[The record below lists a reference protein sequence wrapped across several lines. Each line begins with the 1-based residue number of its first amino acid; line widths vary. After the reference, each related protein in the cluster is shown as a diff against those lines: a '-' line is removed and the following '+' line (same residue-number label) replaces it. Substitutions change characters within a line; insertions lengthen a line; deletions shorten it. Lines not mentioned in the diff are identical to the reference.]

1 MDNYDSGL
9 TGAAAAGFAFGSD
22 IVRLMPTSP
31 LDPNREIYPKAP
43 LKLVAFEIRYS
54 ASPRLE
60 SDHWEPVFE
69 RLREELPI
77 LTPPPRHELQI
88 GPDGPRERARGRRFM
103 NRARTCSAT
112 LFDESATLEASAYVR
127 FEDFSGLAR
136 RLLVAIDE
144 CAGIPSVQR
153 LGLRY
158 IDEIQ
163 VPGFDPA
170 AVSDW
175 SRYIAAQLLE
185 PTRDRHEVVDFRVG
199 VGLRIHDDHQV
210 GFRYGRLE
218 EPVVDP
224 EGPLK
229 IIDSPTGPYFLLD
242 FDSFWTAPENEFPP
256 FEIDAVEERLLELH
270 APIRE
275 LFESSI
281 TDDYR
286 AHMRGK

>member
-1 MDNYDSGL
+1 
-9 TGAAAAGFAFGSD
+9 
-22 IVRLMPTSP
+22 MPAPP
-31 LDPNREIYPKAP
+31 LDPDREIYPLAP

-54 ASPRLE
+54 AAPRLE
-60 SDHWEPVFE
+60 SDQWELVFE

-77 LTPPPRHELQI
+77 VTPPPRHELQI

-103 NRARTCSAT
+103 DRERTCSAT

-127 FEDFSGLAR
+127 FEDFSGLAS
-136 RLLVAIDE
+136 RLLLAIDE

-163 VPGFDPA
+163 VPGFEPA
-170 AVSDW
+170 AVTDW
-175 SRYIAAQLLE
+175 SRYIAVQLLE
-185 PTRDRHEVVDFRVG
+185 PTRDRSGVVDYRVG

-210 GFRYGRLE
+210 GFRYGMLE

-229 IIDSPTGPYFLLD
+229 ISDSPTGPYFLLD
-242 FDSFWTAPENEFPP
+242 FDSFWTAPEDEFPP
-256 FEIDAVEERLLELH
+256 FEIGVVEERLLELH

-286 AHMRGK
+286 AYMRGER